1 MMSSKPSR
9 YPKFPAV
16 FWTSIRDALAKMD
29 RLEVLTLT
37 DPTTPMSGNGPGGFV
52 DDDGRFISYIFPE
65 NPPFSLKSFTTYIP
79 CDGRL
84 MRFLGTQSE
93 LRELTVRET
102 WYDYRQEFNFQYRKY
117 QEALVGRADHHD
129 EEDGL
134 QLEFPVLESFEGP
147 VQLAAMLFKSP
158 LRFLQVHMDRDSVLD
173 ILEAFPMMVTERD
186 EDGLCVGNTLKS
198 LNVFNLPHAKAVEAM
213 RMAAKYCPQVLHLG
227 CFPLGDINVRSSISS
242 VSSFFKILRPINSTP
257 RFIKHLSP
265 FHPLFPSNLI

>member
-1 MMSSKPSR
+1 
-9 YPKFPAV
+9 
-16 FWTSIRDALAKMD
+16 MD

-134 QLEFPVLESFEGP
+134 QLELPMLESFEGP

-242 VSSFFKILRPINSTP
+242 LSSFFEILRPINSTP

-265 FHPLFPSNLI
+265 FPPLFPSNLI